1 MANSFTSFSVEFQLP
16 TEAAHDLEK
25 LLEYASEL
33 EQDEEDREAT
43 DVPDWVKQYA
53 ESCFD
58 DWYGC
63 CSYEH
68 FEITDKEDGTS
79 TVWVAD
85 WETSAVYLAMAL
97 FGVMHHYDLPGKIYL
112 QEAYTCSKLR
122 VDEFGGGAY
131 YVDKNEW
138 LAMGTVELSRILP
151 EVIEQMRENN
161 GKKNNG

>member
-1 MANSFTSFSVEFQLP
+1 MANNYTAFSVEFQLL
-16 TEAAHDLEK
+16 TEAAHDLRK
-25 LLEYASEL
+25 LLEYAREL
-33 EQDEEDREAT
+33 EQDKEDREAT

-63 CSYEH
+63 CTYEE

-85 WETSAVYLAMAL
+85 WENSAVYLAMAL
-97 FGVMHHYDLPGKIYL
+97 CGVMHHYDLPDKVYL

-122 VDEFGGGAY
+122 VDEFGGVAY

-138 LAMGTVELSRILP
+138 LAMGTAELSRILP
-151 EVIEQMRENN
+151 DVIDAMRKE
-161 GKKNNG
+161 KI